1 MLIKLR
7 VLKDFTHGEGEGA
20 SEFKAGAILSVDE
33 NTAKELIADGSCE
46 LYDPEA
52 EAAAAKAAE
61 EAKAAERAE
70 QKTIMVEVL
79 DDYVAKTDPEAK
91 ALTIKVGESEL
102 EKSKMGGFDTDA
114 QFFYDVLHAGKRGGR
129 ESERLAKWQDT
140 CVSKGLASAK
150 APSSVMEEGDDTQ
163 GGYLVPTEIAA
174 LWMPPTLENDISTSR
189 AFKIPMKTN
198 RLQMPALVD
207 ATHVGSFFGG
217 VIIYRPGE
225 KGQKT
230 PTKPHLRQIQ
240 LTLHKMA
247 VLVPISDELLEDS
260 SVSMA
265 AFINNV
271 VPQAIAFQRDADHYY
286 GTGANMA
293 LGAANPLNPA
303 LITVAAQ
310 PAQAIN
316 TIVFEN
322 IVNMWARFKMINQ
335 ASSIWVTGHDAFPQ
349 LATMAMGVGAG
360 GVPVWMPAGGV
371 SGLPYNTLMGLP
383 ALMTEKTQLLGTAG
397 DIALIDWSQYYYAD
411 KGLKVAQSIH
421 LWFDYDVQAFRFVLR
436 SDGQPAWATPL
447 TPANN
452 GPTLS
457 PFVVLATRP

>member
-1 MLIKLR
+1 MKLR
-7 VLKDFTHGEGEGA
+7 VLKDFTH
-20 SEFKAGAILSVDE
+20 SDTEFKAGAILAIEDKDAQAFIDDE
-33 NTAKELIADGSCE
+33 SCE
-46 LYDPEA
+46 EYDPEA

-61 EAKAAERAE
+61 EAKATERAE
-70 QKTIMVEVL
+70 QKTMLVEVL
-79 DDYVAKTDPEAK
+79 GEIVKKEDPEAK

-102 EKSKMGGFDTDA
+102 EKSEMGGFDSDG
-114 QFFYDVLHAGKRGGR
+114 QFFSDVLNAGKRGGR
-129 ESERLAKWQDT
+129 ESERLTKWQDT
-140 CVSKGLASAK
+140 CVTKGLASAK

-163 GGYLVPTEIAA
+163 GGYLVPTEIATM
-174 LWMPPTLENDISTSR
+174 WMPPTLENDISTSR

-198 RLQMPALVD
+198 RLAMPALVD

-230 PTKPHLRQIQ
+230 PTKPTLRQIQ

-247 VLVPISDELLEDS
+247 VLVPISDELMEDS

-293 LGAANPLNPA
+293 LGAANPLNPS
-303 LITVAAQ
+303 LITVPAE
-310 PAQAIN
+310 PAQLVN

-335 ASSIWVTGHDAFPQ
+335 ASSVWVIGHDTFPQ
-349 LATMAMGVGAG
+349 LATMAMAVGAG

-371 SGLPYNTLMGLP
+371 SGLPYGTLMGLP

-411 KGLKVAQSIH
+411 KGLQVAQSIH

-447 TPANN
+447 TPANG

>member
-1 MLIKLR
+1 M
-7 VLKDFTHGEGEGA
+7 LKDFSYNGD
-20 SEFKAGAILSVDE
+20 EFKAGAILSIEDE
-33 NTAKELIADGSCE
+33 GAQAFIDDESCE
-46 LYDPEA
+46 KYDPEA
-52 EAAAAKAAE
+52 EEAAKKAAD

-70 QKTIMVEVL
+70 QKSMLVEVL
-79 DDYVAKTDPEAK
+79 GDLTKKDDPENRVM
-91 ALTIKVGESEL
+91 TIKIGESEL
-102 EKSKMGGFDTDA
+102 EKSGMGGFETDA
-114 QFFYDVLHAGKRGGR
+114 QFLSAVMHAGKAGGR
-129 ESERLAKWQDT
+129 ESEKLTKWQDV
-140 CVSKGLASAK
+140 CVTKGLASSK
-150 APSSVMEEGDDTQ
+150 APTSVMEEGDDVQ
-163 GGYLVPTEIAA
+163 GGYLVPADVAA

-189 AFKIPMKTN
+189 AFKIPIKGN

-230 PTKPHLRQIQ
+230 PSKPHLRLIE

-247 VLVPISDELLEDS
+247 VLVPLSDELMEDS

-265 AFINNV
+265 AFVNNV

-310 PAQAIN
+310 PAQLVN
-316 TIVFEN
+316 TIIFEN
-322 IVNMWARFKMINQ
+322 IVNMWARFKMVNQ
-335 ASSIWVTGHDAFPQ
+335 GSAVWVIGHDTFPQ
-349 LATMAMGVGAG
+349 LATMAMAVGAG

-371 SGLPYNTLMGLP
+371 SGKPYSTLMGLP
-383 ALMTEKTQLLGTAG
+383 ALMSEKTQLLGTAG

-411 KGLKVAQSIH
+411 KGLKAAQSIH

-447 TPANN
+447 TPANG
-452 GPTLS
+452 GPTVS